1 MIMFFIICS
10 LSPFFSTVIS
20 IMLIDQQ
27 IEKKNYCK
35 GSFVYACFV
44 YRQGKLISH
53 SFLSL
58 SFSCTVIPIILTDQQ
73 VEEKETNAMVILCL
87 FVCAFGGGG
96 CWVRMRTLNPNQLH
110 LGLLSYFEFYKVMSS
125 SQQIT
130 MIKIIVFVFF
140 NFMSSCCL
148 PSR

>member
-1 MIMFFIICS
+1 MFFIICS

-87 FVCAFGGGG
+87 FVCAFGVGGGG